1 MKKKINLLHDKENGT
16 FLKYLVPSVSAT
28 IMISFNYFIDTLC
41 IGQKLGENG
50 LAALNLS
57 WPITT
62 LLYSLGLLLGVGGGA
77 IFSSYMAQGNN
88 KKARSIYTGA
98 LLALIFFA
106 VTVTSLGLIFL
117 DPIVTVLGGTG
128 DIKQGVTD
136 YVKWVLIFSSSYMGE
151 CFFTSFLR
159 NDKAPKLAMAGML
172 LSCTLNIILDILFI
186 FVFEWG
192 MMGASL
198 ATSLAVTSAVLLG
211 VNSSFRKNSNMK
223 LRFINIKLKEVLSI
237 MKVGMSTFLA
247 EIDVGIV
254 TFIYNAVLIRIS
266 GKDAIT
272 GIAIYG
278 IVVNINTI
286 VLAAVNGISNAM
298 QPIVSANSGAGKLF
312 RVKRFTNL
320 AVKWA
325 IGMSIVFIIVIEL
338 RAELLVKI
346 FLEPDAAFLKKA
358 AYALRVVGVS
368 YVLAAANMIFVS
380 YFQSIQAA
388 KQAIYYSF
396 LRTLILPVI
405 FVIGGAFFLGIDGV
419 WLASLLVEGT
429 TIVVLAFSYRHYQR
443 RRMEENLARLNFYD
457 IEEDVENLDEI
468 IEQLEADNLASYN
481 EIMEY
486 CLKRDNVNEGIPM
499 IIGLE
504 DLTSSTNVAY
514 EGAKEDEELSF
525 TLAIGALLFTDL
537 FDQKE
542 EAAIDEGKPAITLA
556 MSALAEKFFHLKK
569 YEEEE
574 RTGII
579 SYREAIQKRTT
590 TEGEENE

>member
-1 MKKKINLLHDKENGT
+1 MEKKINLLQDKENGT

-28 IMISFNYFIDTLC
+28 IMISFNYFVDTLC

-50 LAALNLS
+50 LAALNLA

-77 IFSSYMAQGNN
+77 MFSSYMAKGKN
-88 KKARSIYTGA
+88 KQARSVYTSA
-98 LLALIFFA
+98 LLTLIFFA
-106 VTVTSLGLIFL
+106 VTVTTLGLFFL
-117 DPIVTVLGGTG
+117 DPIVTVLGGKG

-136 YVKWVLIFSSSYMGE
+136 YVKYVLIFSSSYMGE

-172 LSCTLNIILDILFI
+172 VSSTLNIILDVLFI

-211 VNSSFRKNSNMK
+211 VNSSLRKNSNMK
-223 LRFINIKLKEVLSI
+223 LCFAYIRVKEVLCI
-237 MKVGMSTFLA
+237 MKVGTSTFLA

-254 TFIYNAVLIRIS
+254 TFIYNMVLIRLS
-266 GKDAIT
+266 GKHAIT

-338 RAELLVKI
+338 QAELLVKI
-346 FLEPDAAFLKKA
+346 FLEPDAAFLKQA

-380 YFQSIQAA
+380 YFQSIQAS

-396 LRTLILPVI
+396 LRTLILPVV
-405 FVIGGAFFLGIDGV
+405 FVIGGAFFLGMKGV

-429 TIVVLAFSYRHYQR
+429 TIIVLAFSYRYYQR
-443 RRMEENLARLNFYD
+443 RRMEVNLAQLNFYD
-457 IEEDVENLDEI
+457 IEEDVDNLDEI
-468 IEQLEADNLASYN
+468 IEQLGADNLDGYR

-504 DLTSSTNVAY
+504 DLTSSQNVSY

-525 TLAIGALLFTDL
+525 TLAMGALLFADL
-537 FDQKE
+537 FYQKE
-542 EAAIDEGKPAITLA
+542 GDNEEGKSSIILA
-556 MSALAEKFFHLKK
+556 MSALAEKFFHFKK
-569 YEEEE
+569 FEEED
-574 RTGII
+574 RRGII
-579 SYREAIQKRTT
+579 SYREAISKRTT